1 MVRLKKKE
9 MGKLILQIA
18 YDIGLN
24 AGIVGHDFWF
34 VIMGALIFICV
45 ILPLIIAVA
54 YLTLLERKV
63 LAWAHYRLGPNRAG
77 WQGLLQPLCDA
88 VKLLIKEDIVPVQV
102 DWIIWFFAPIVAFA
116 PMVACFLAIPMSDA
130 TFLLNVPNSDMPV
143 LVQVPMIGADLGI
156 GLMFILSLSSLVVVG
171 IVIAGFGSNNKYSM
185 IGGIRSAGQIIS
197 YEVPVILTLLTVV
210 LLTGSMSMV
219 DIVRAQK
226 FIPTS
231 DLNTF
236 LEVDYVRTNT
246 RDFNREDILDW
257 TAMSNFV
264 ERPGTGNISENANIT
279 TAWTDY
285 KSIFTSEYQI
295 QSEKKQKEMHV
306 AGQALKL
313 KYDDRERTKGSPR
326 LPYVI
331 PLLLGF
337 LVYFIAAVAE
347 TNRSPFDLPE
357 GESEIVAG
365 FHTEYTGIKFGLF
378 FLGEYGNMIL
388 VSSIAVT
395 CFLGGW
401 LGPAIPGLDDLAH
414 GMGEYLYYFF
424 WFIIKVAILV
434 SVMIWFRA
442 TFPRLRIDQLT
453 DFAWKVLLPIAI
465 LNLLV
470 VAYFH
475 FCDWNLYKMGETNW
489 ILWHGNLI
497 KPFKYPA
504 VRFLMLCISLP
515 IISDAFYP
523 YRKVIQPKLLYAQI
537 AFILGFMGYDI
548 YTLWFGTKTIEL
560 SIMWFFYLIT
570 IALVAIMIRDYII
583 AKRNGVKFIPAIL
596 EDESEI
602 EDYKSAVGRQEILND

>member
-1 MVRLKKKE
+1 
-9 MGKLILQIA
+9 MGKFILQIA

-24 AGIVGHDFWF
+24 VGSVGHDFWY

-45 ILPLIIAVA
+45 ILPLILAIA
-54 YLTLLERKV
+54 YLTLLERKI
-63 LAWAHYRLGPNRAG
+63 LAWAHYRLGPNRCG

-88 VKLLIKEDIVPVQV
+88 VKLLIKEDIVPVRV

-116 PMVACFLAIPMSDA
+116 PMAVCFLAIPMSNA
-130 TFLLNVPNSDMPV
+130 TLLLNIPNQEMPL
-143 LVQVPMIGADLGI
+143 LVQVPMIGTDLGI
-156 GLMFILSLSSLVVVG
+156 GLMFVLSMSSLVVVG

-210 LLTGSMSMV
+210 LLTGSLSMV
-219 DIVRAQK
+219 DIVNAQK
-226 FIPTS
+226 YISPS
-231 DLNTF
+231 ELNTF
-236 LEVDYVRTNT
+236 LEVDYIRT
-246 RDFNREDILDW
+246 RAYDFDRSNMLDW
-257 TAMSNFV
+257 AAMTNFLNRTETDPADANTAAIWS
-264 ERPGTGNISENANIT
+264 
-279 TAWTDY
+279 DY
-285 KSIFTSEYQI
+285 KTRFNSEYITLPAQ
-295 QSEKKQKEMHV
+295 KKKEVHI
-306 AGQALKL
+306 AGQELRL
-313 KYDDRERTKGSPR
+313 KYDERERTKGSPR
-326 LPYVI
+326 LPFVI
-331 PLLLGF
+331 PLLIGF
-337 LVYFIAAVAE
+337 IVYFISAVAE

-388 VSSIAVT
+388 VSAIAVT

-401 LGPAIPGLDDLAH
+401 MGPAIPGMDIIAH
-414 GMGEYLYYFF
+414 SVGEYFYYFC
-424 WFIIKVAILV
+424 WFFLKVAILV

-465 LNLLV
+465 INLLV
-470 VAYFH
+470 IGYFH
-475 FCDWNLYKMGETNW
+475 FCDWNLHNIGETNW
-489 ILWHGNLI
+489 ILWFGNLA

-515 IISDAFYP
+515 IISDVFYP

-570 IALVAIMIRDYII
+570 IALVAIMIKDYII
-583 AKRNGVKFIPAIL
+583 AKRKGVKFIPAIL

-602 EDYKSAVGRQEILND
+602 EEYKSVVGKQEIMSE